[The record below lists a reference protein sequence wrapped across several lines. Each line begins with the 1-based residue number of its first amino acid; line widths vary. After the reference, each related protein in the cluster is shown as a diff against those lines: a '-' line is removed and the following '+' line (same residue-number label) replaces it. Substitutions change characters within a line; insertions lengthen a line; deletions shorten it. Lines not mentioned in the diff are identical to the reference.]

1 MAKRKS
7 QSKQKASSDRTAEI
21 AGQLEHVFLAGL
33 GALANTQ
40 KVGSKAFET
49 LVKQG
54 ESFRKGATDKTET
67 LIDDVQE
74 AIRGMADDAQDRA
87 TGLIEQMRGT
97 PKIDKLQSVFDSRI
111 DSALE
116 RLGVASKHDLDKLNS
131 KLNRVLK
138 SVGAEKKTA
147 KKPAKKVAKKV
158 AKKAPVKKAVKK
170 TAVKKTSTKKV
181 TKKVAK
187 KAAVKKAPAKKAPA
201 KKTAA
206 TIVSK
211 QPSKAVSSVNTLD

>member
-181 TKKVAK
+181 AK